1 MSCLWNA
8 LSMKCPVYEM
18 SCLWNILSM
27 KWSINI
33 MSNSEMSCL
42 WNILSMKWSINIM
55 SNSEMSVY
63 EMSCLWNILSMKYTV
78 YEIYCLWNILSMK
91 WSINEM
97 SNCEMSVYEMTQHHM
112 MCLEKPKDVMQGKL
126 FQCTHLLYCSVLSL
140 GGNVNT
146 RRMLQPDMGSIFH
159 IKKSMT
165 YSVHRKVLCELSKFS
180 NLMLLT
186 SSDTKWT
193 LMHLFLFTNSAQREL
208 VSICTQSIQDRN

>member
-1 MSCLWNA
+1 MTILLCLWNFLHMKNLLCLWNVLA
-8 LSMKCPVYEM
+8 MKCP
-18 SCLWNILSM
+18 
-27 KWSINI
+27 
-33 MSNSEMSCL
+33 
-42 WNILSMKWSINIM
+42 
-55 SNSEMSVY
+55 VY

-140 GGNVNT
+140 SK
-146 RRMLQPDMGSIFH
+146 PDMGSIFH
-159 IKKSMT
+159 IKKLMT

-208 VSICTQSIQDRN
+208 VSICTQSIRNCN